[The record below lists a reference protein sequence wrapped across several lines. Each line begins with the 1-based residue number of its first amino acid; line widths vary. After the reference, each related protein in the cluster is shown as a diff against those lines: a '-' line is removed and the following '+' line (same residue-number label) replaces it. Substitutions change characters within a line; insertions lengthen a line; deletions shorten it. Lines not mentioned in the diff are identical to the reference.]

1 MIIQTG
7 QRTDIPAFYSEWFAN
22 RLRDG
27 FVLVRNPF
35 NPTAVTR
42 YELNP
47 AVVDLIGFCS
57 KNPKPMLKYMDL
69 LAPYH
74 QYWFVTITPYGSDIE
89 PHVPEAGSVME
100 TFKAI
105 SSLVGTNC
113 IGWRYD
119 PIIIDSEW
127 TIERHM
133 ESFSHMAATLSG
145 YTHIC
150 VISFIDLYDKVR
162 RNYPKARSV
171 SMDDQLRLTEAMVH
185 IGAQNGMTIKPCG
198 ESKALESVGADCS
211 GCMTLDTFEAAAGQH
226 LSAPPNP
233 NNRKECACYLT
244 GDIGQYNTCG
254 HLCRYCYANANADI
268 VRRNMA
274 AHDPDSPLLTGHL
287 RPNDIIHQAKQTS
300 WIDNQMRISDFIQ
313 AQQSHPQ

>member
-47 AVVDLIGFCS
+47 GVVDLIGFCS
-57 KNPKPMLKYMDL
+57 KNPGPMLKFMDL

-74 QYWFVTITPYGSDIE
+74 QYWFVTITPYGEDIE
-89 PHVPEAGSVME
+89 PHVPGTVSVMD
-100 TFKAI
+100 TFKKLSRI
-105 SSLVGTNC
+105 VGKDC

-127 TIERHM
+127 TIERHIAA
-133 ESFSHMAATLSG
+133 FSRMAATLFG
-145 YTHIC
+145 YTETC
-150 VISFIDLYDKVR
+150 VISFIDLYNKVK
-162 RNYPKARSV
+162 RNYPEVCDVPLA
-171 SMDDQLRLTEAMVH
+171 DQLRLTEEFVKIAADYSM
-185 IGAQNGMTIKPCG
+185 NIKPCG

-211 GCMTLDTFEAAAGQH
+211 GCMTVQTFETAIGSR
-226 LSAPPNP
+226 LNAPPNP
-233 NNRKECACYLT
+233 RNRKECACYIT

-254 HLCRYCYANANADI
+254 HLCRYCYANADAD
-268 VRRNMA
+268 VVLKNMS
-274 AHDPDSPLLTGHL
+274 AHDPRSPLLIGHL
-287 RPNDIIHQAKQTS
+287 HPEDIIHQANQSS
-300 WIDNQMRISDFIQ
+300 WIDHQIRIEDYL
-313 AQQSHPQ
+313 